1 MNGVFVPRR
10 RIGNTGSDR
19 TLTIV
24 SAAVVA
30 AFALAILYPLI
41 YVISSSFSSG
51 AAINAGAVKLFPVHP
66 NAEAYRQIFDSP
78 AFVRGLVNSLIY
90 SISGALLGTTLT
102 VLAAYPLSRRDLD
115 GRKIILF
122 VLLVPTLFSAGI
134 IPTYMVVRDLHLL
147 NTRWAII
154 LPGAM
159 SMFNVIITRAFYQ
172 LTIPE
177 ELLEASRLDGANDF
191 QFLLRVALPLSKP
204 ILAVNLLFYAIGQWN
219 GWFTALIYLTNEHLF
234 PLQLVLR
241 QILLQNQVTPDQ
253 MGSDAGAL
261 VAQKELFDKLKYALI
276 TVAMLPPLIAFPF
289 VQKHFVRGA
298 LLGSLK

>member
-1 MNGVFVPRR
+1 MNAVTTARHRVKEA
-10 RIGNTGSDR
+10 GSDR
-19 TLTIV
+19 ALTIV
-24 SAAVVA
+24 STGVMAV
-30 AFALAILYPLI
+30 FALAILYPLI

-51 AAINAGAVKLFPVHP
+51 AAISSGAVKLLPVDP
-66 NAEAYRQIFDSP
+66 NVDAYHQILDSS
-78 AFVRGLVNSLIY
+78 AFVSGFVNSLIY
-90 SISGALLGTTLT
+90 SISGALLGTALT
-102 VLAAYPLSRRDLD
+102 VLAAYPLSRNDLD
-115 GRKIILF
+115 GRRIILF
-122 VLLVPTLFSAGI
+122 ILLIPTLFSAGV

-159 SMFNVIITRAFYQ
+159 SIFNVIITRAFYQ
-172 LTIPE
+172 VTIPE
-177 ELLEASRLDGANDF
+177 ELLEASKLDGANDF

-204 ILAVNLLFYAIGQWN
+204 ILAVNLLFYAVAQWN

-241 QILLQNQVTPDQ
+241 QILLQNQVTADQ
-253 MGSDAGAL
+253 LGSDAAAL
-261 VAQKELFDKLKYALI
+261 VAQKELFDKLKYALLA
-276 TVAMLPPLIAFPF
+276 VAMLPPLIAFPF